1 MSKFNEHGMLPCYK
15 SDRRLEW
22 IHGPNYVNIEYTKMR
37 MLFETFVYTN
47 FKQMDNINDRI
58 SNKQLQALIIQIKNI
73 YCSTHWCIYL
83 TIQYYKNETE
93 KDWRSATAFF

>member
-1 MSKFNEHGMLPCYK
+1 
-15 SDRRLEW
+15 
-22 IHGPNYVNIEYTKMR
+22 MR

-73 YCSTHWCIYL
+73 YCST
-83 TIQYYKNETE
+83 
-93 KDWRSATAFF
+93 R